1 MQKLT
6 LKNTLLAA
14 ALAALTFS
22 ALPSTSKAQGT
33 DKSLIRIETPK
44 FSKIHFDDNY
54 VYIPMNFNQAEATK
68 DIEHIDVKQII
79 SVSLVYS
86 QYKAS
91 ARFDQLAL
99 NDSRTMELFKL
110 IPGLKNNK
118 NINWYWVAQTGCN
131 SPEECSDYF
140 HGFEIR
146 VASKDELKKTAFES
160 AELDYY
166 TNIHLDKAKLEKH
179 IDESAHTYVKEKVK
193 VCDTTY
199 VDYGEIKNKTG
210 RIKPKHKRS
219 RKNFIKMANRKLEE
233 NVNELEIY
241 FSDRNKLDSIEGMTK
256 PQAYK
261 IYKQLKRD
269 FKVSSSRLGRKRYAT
284 HFTIQLNRNTRGKV
298 KNYSIYAE
306 ALDQQG
312 NLLEMP
318 AYTAD
323 YRRKITC
330 YQIDSNVAYEN
341 PTYVTYD
348 DVVTQVLDRN
358 TDWKNCLVATD
369 VTGSMYA
376 YLGQFLAWHKLN
388 LNGRGQNFDF
398 VFFNDGDNMRDDWK
412 RTGRVGG
419 VYYVHTNE
427 YEEIRKHCQKAQ
439 RRGGGGDG
447 PENNI
452 EGVIKGLKENPNVSE
467 IIMIADN
474 WATPRDLAIL
484 KKVKKT
490 IHVILCGANN
500 GINQEYLNLA
510 LENGGT
516 VHTMEDDLTELAKV
530 NEGESITIDG
540 FTYTIRKGKF
550 VRESTAVYTAAD

>member
-14 ALAALTFS
+14 ALAVLTFS

-118 NINWYWVAQTGCN
+118 NVNWYWVAQTRCN
-131 SPEECSDYF
+131 SPE
-140 HGFEIR
+140 
-146 VASKDELKKTAFES
+146 
-160 AELDYY
+160 
-166 TNIHLDKAKLEKH
+166 
-179 IDESAHTYVKEKVK
+179 AHTYVKEKVK

-484 KKVKKT
+484 KKVKKP